1 MNFVIPAEISSS
13 FRTGISPPVHNPA
26 AAAGSLTIFLEATQ
40 HGTLPWTGQG
50 ERRALL
56 YRYSPRHLN
65 FANATHVST
74 QPVSGRDRPTSTNTG
89 RAFSSSFSR
98 KASEDRSRLSG
109 R

>member
-13 FRTGISPPVHNPA
+13 FRTSISPPVHNPA

-74 QPVSGRDRPTSTNTG
+74 QPVSRPTNEDQRTP
-89 RAFSSSFSR
+89 
-98 KASEDRSRLSG
+98 ASVFF
-109 R
+109 

>member
-13 FRTGISPPVHNPA
+13 FRTSISPPVHNPG

-74 QPVSGRDRPTSTNTG
+74 QPVSGRDVDETL
-89 RAFSSSFSR
+89 FC
-98 KASEDRSRLSG
+98 SEDASRLSG
-109 R
+109 RMGGRRGCRS

>member
-13 FRTGISPPVHNPA
+13 FRTGISPPVHNPGA
-26 AAAGSLTIFLEATQ
+26 QAGSLTIFLEATQ

-74 QPVSGRDRPTSTNTG
+74 QPVSRRRRTPA
-89 RAFSSSFSR
+89 RAFSSSFS
-98 KASEDRSRLSG
+98 S
-109 R
+109 